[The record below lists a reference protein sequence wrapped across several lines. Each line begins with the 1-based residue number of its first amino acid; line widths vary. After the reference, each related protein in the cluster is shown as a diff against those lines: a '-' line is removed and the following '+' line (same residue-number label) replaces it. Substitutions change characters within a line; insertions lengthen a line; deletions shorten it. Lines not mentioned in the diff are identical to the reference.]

1 MVSIIVPCYNEAE
14 TLNYYYPS
22 VTAVLDKIG
31 EEYELLFVDDGS
43 KDETL
48 KQLQKMASEDS
59 KVKFISFSKN
69 FGKEAAMIA
78 GLKNACG
85 DYIVVMDADLQDP
98 PELLEEML
106 KIIKTGEY
114 DSVATRRVDRK
125 GEPIIRSF
133 FARMFYKLINK
144 ISDTEIVDGARDYRM
159 MNRAMLEAILSMEEY
174 NRFSKGFYGWV
185 GFKTYWLSFENTE
198 RVAGETKWSFW
209 KLFKYAIG
217 GIINFSQV
225 PLSVVSWIG
234 TLSTFFSFVFLLFI
248 MIRRLAFGNPV
259 AGWASTI
266 VVILFIGGVQ
276 LLSMGIMGQYLAKV
290 YLEVKKRPHYIIAE
304 TNVKEA
310 NLVG

>member
-22 VTAVLDKIG
+22 ITAVLDKIG

-78 GLKNACG
+78 GLKNTCG

-174 NRFSKGFYGWV
+174 NRFSKGIYGWV